1 MTSDEATGSAKQ
13 QPLLVLG
20 KITEILDAFSL
31 SRPSMT
37 LGEIQQATGLPT
49 STVQRLVSNMV
60 AQRLLDRV
68 GDQIRIGA
76 RMAYWA
82 ATAVKDLDVLS
93 VVNPVL
99 KEIRDKTGET
109 ACFFKVEQNFRVC
122 VAIAETRHALRRDM
136 YVGKVIPLHAGS
148 ASRVLLAWNPELAE
162 KILASPLEPLTDGT
176 VTSPEELRTLI
187 AQAKADG
194 YAITAGEREDSA
206 SGLSAPV
213 FDSAGDVVGTVT
225 ISGPTIR
232 LPQGAVRGV
241 GGSAGGLRRAG
252 DPHHRRAHSALSAVS
267 ADHPLEGL
275 GLGSCALNGSRA
287 VGLTEFGEQFLGDV
301 HHGRQRV
308 GGEPVR
314 SRREQ

>member
-1 MTSDEATGSAKQ
+1 VVVVASLNDGSSKQ

-109 ACFFKVEQNFRVC
+109 ACFFKVEQTFRVC
-122 VAIAETRHALRRDM
+122 VALAETRHALRRDM

-162 KILASPLEPLTDGT
+162 KILAAHLEPLTDGT
-176 VTSPEELRTLI
+176 VTSPDELRTLI

-213 FDSAGDVVGTVT
+213 FDSAADIVGAIT

-232 LPQGAVRGV
+232 MP
-241 GGSAGGLRRAG
+241 
-252 DPHHRRAHSALSAVS
+252 
-267 ADHPLEGL
+267 
-275 GLGSCALNGSRA
+275 
-287 VGLTEFGEQFLGDV
+287 
-301 HHGRQRV
+301 
-308 GGEPVR
+308 
-314 SRREQ
+314 REQCEAWVELLVGYAEQITRTIGGRIPH

>member
-1 MTSDEATGSAKQ
+1 MASVNDGSSRQ

-20 KITEILDAFSL
+20 KITEILDAFTL

-37 LGEIQQATGLPT
+37 LGEIGQATGLPT

-82 ATAVKDLDVLS
+82 ATAVKDLDVLA
-93 VVNPVL
+93 VINPVL

-109 ACFFKVEQNFRVC
+109 ACFFKVEQTFRVC
-122 VAIAETRHALRRDM
+122 VAVAETYHALRRDM

-148 ASRVLLAWNPELAE
+148 ASRVLLAWNPDLADQ
-162 KILASPLEPLTDGT
+162 ILASPLEPLTDGT
-176 VTSPEELRTLI
+176 VTSPDELRALV

-213 FDSAGDVVGTVT
+213 FDSAADIVGAIT
-225 ISGPTIR
+225 ISGPTLR
-232 LPQGAVRGV
+232 MPQEHCESWVDLLV
-241 GGSAGGLRRAG
+241 GYAEQVTRTIGGRI
-252 DPHHRRAHSALSAVS
+252 PH
-267 ADHPLEGL
+267 
-275 GLGSCALNGSRA
+275 
-287 VGLTEFGEQFLGDV
+287 
-301 HHGRQRV
+301 
-308 GGEPVR
+308 
-314 SRREQ
+314 

>member
-1 MTSDEATGSAKQ
+1 MAATDDGGTSPKQ

-31 SRPSMT
+31 ARPSMT

-60 AQRLLDRV
+60 AQGLLDRAS
-68 GDQIRIGA
+68 DQIRVGT

-93 VVNPVL
+93 VVNPLL

-122 VAIAETRHALRRDM
+122 VAIAETWHALRRDM

-162 KILASPLEPLTDGT
+162 QILAAPLEQLAEFT
-176 VTSPEELRTLI
+176 VTSPDELRKHI
-187 AQAKADG
+187 ARARADG
-194 YAITAGEREDSA
+194 YAITTGEREDSA

-213 FDSAGDVVGTVT
+213 FDSAADVLGALT

-232 LPQGAVRGV
+232 MP
-241 GGSAGGLRRAG
+241 
-252 DPHHRRAHSALSAVS
+252 
-267 ADHPLEGL
+267 
-275 GLGSCALNGSRA
+275 
-287 VGLTEFGEQFLGDV
+287 
-301 HHGRQRV
+301 
-308 GGEPVR
+308 
-314 SRREQ
+314 REQCEAWVDLLVGYAEQVTRTIGGRIPH

>member
-1 MTSDEATGSAKQ
+1 VVIVASVNEGTSK

-37 LGEIQQATGLPT
+37 LGEIQQVTGLPT

-60 AQRLLDRV
+60 AQRLLDRA

-109 ACFFKVEQNFRVC
+109 ACFFKVEQTFRVC

-148 ASRVLLAWNPELAE
+148 ASRVLLAWSPELAE

-176 VTSPEELRTLI
+176 VTSPDELRTLI
-187 AQAKADG
+187 ARARADG

-213 FDSAGDVVGTVT
+213 FDSAADIVGAIT
-225 ISGPTIR
+225 ISGPM
-232 LPQGAVRGV
+232 VRM
-241 GGSAGGLRRAG
+241 
-252 DPHHRRAHSALSAVS
+252 P
-267 ADHPLEGL
+267 
-275 GLGSCALNGSRA
+275 
-287 VGLTEFGEQFLGDV
+287 
-301 HHGRQRV
+301 
-308 GGEPVR
+308 
-314 SRREQ
+314 REQCEAWVDLLVGYAEQVTRTIGGRIPH

>member
-1 MTSDEATGSAKQ
+1 MPTEPDTGGSKQ

-31 SRPSMT
+31 ARPSMT

-60 AQRLLDRV
+60 SQRILDRA
-68 GDQIRIGA
+68 GDQVRIGT
-76 RMAYWA
+76 RMAFWA
-82 ATAVKDLDVLS
+82 ATAVKDLDVLA

-122 VAIAETRHALRRDM
+122 VAIAVTRHALRRDM
-136 YVGKVIPLHAGS
+136 YIGKVIPLHVGS

-162 KILASPLEPLTDGT
+162 KVLAAPLEQLAEFT
-176 VTSPEELRTLI
+176 VTRPDELRKHI
-187 AQAKADG
+187 AHAKADG
-194 YAITAGEREDSA
+194 YAITTGEREDSA

-213 FDSAGDVVGTVT
+213 FDSAADIVGAIT

-232 LPQGAVRGV
+232 MP
-241 GGSAGGLRRAG
+241 
-252 DPHHRRAHSALSAVS
+252 
-267 ADHPLEGL
+267 
-275 GLGSCALNGSRA
+275 
-287 VGLTEFGEQFLGDV
+287 
-301 HHGRQRV
+301 
-308 GGEPVR
+308 
-314 SRREQ
+314 REQCEAWIDLVVGYAEQVTRTIGGRIPH

>member
-1 MTSDEATGSAKQ
+1 MAADDGGGSPRQ

-31 SRPSMT
+31 ARPSMT

-60 AQRLLDRV
+60 AQGLLDRA
-68 GDQIRIGA
+68 GDQIRIGT

-82 ATAVKDLDVLS
+82 ATAVKDLDVLA

-136 YVGKVIPLHAGS
+136 YIGKVIPLHAGS

-162 KILASPLEPLTDGT
+162 KILAAPLEQLTEFT
-176 VTSPEELRTLI
+176 VTSPEELRRHI
-187 AQAKADG
+187 ARAKADG
-194 YAITAGEREDSA
+194 YAITTGEREDSA

-213 FDSAGDVVGTVT
+213 FDSAGDVLGALT

-232 LPQGAVRGV
+232 MPRQQCEAWVDLLV
-241 GGSAGGLRRAG
+241 GYAEQVTRTIGGRI
-252 DPHHRRAHSALSAVS
+252 PH
-267 ADHPLEGL
+267 
-275 GLGSCALNGSRA
+275 
-287 VGLTEFGEQFLGDV
+287 
-301 HHGRQRV
+301 
-308 GGEPVR
+308 
-314 SRREQ
+314 

>member
-1 MTSDEATGSAKQ
+1 MASVNDGAGSSKQ

-37 LGEIQQATGLPT
+37 LGEIGQATGLPT

-109 ACFFKVEQNFRVC
+109 ACFFKVEQTFRVC
-122 VAIAETRHALRRDM
+122 VAVAETHHALRRDM

-148 ASRVLLAWNPELAE
+148 ASRVLLAWNPDLADQ
-162 KILASPLEPLTDGT
+162 ILG
-176 VTSPEELRTLI
+176 VTAR
-187 AQAKADG
+187 AADRRHCDQSRR
-194 YAITAGEREDSA
+194 AAHA
-206 SGLSAPV
+206 
-213 FDSAGDVVGTVT
+213 
-225 ISGPTIR
+225 
-232 LPQGAVRGV
+232 
-241 GGSAGGLRRAG
+241 RRAG
-252 DPHHRRAHSALSAVS
+252 EGRWLRDHRR
-267 ADHPLEGL
+267 
-275 GLGSCALNGSRA
+275 RA
-287 VGLTEFGEQFLGDV
+287 
-301 HHGRQRV
+301 
-308 GGEPVR
+308 
-314 SRREQ
+314 

>member
-1 MTSDEATGSAKQ
+1 MRGMATDEAAASSKQ

-49 STVQRLVSNMV
+49 STVQRLVSNMA
-60 AQRLLDRV
+60 AQGLLDRS
-68 GDQIRIGA
+68 GDQIRIGV
-76 RMAYWA
+76 RVAYWA
-82 ATAVKDLDVLS
+82 AAATKDLDELA

-109 ACFFKVEQNFRVC
+109 ACFFKVEQTFRVC

-136 YVGKVIPLHAGS
+136 YVGHIIPLHAGS

-162 KILASPLEPLTDGT
+162 QVLAGPLEHLTDYT
-176 VTSPEELRTLI
+176 VTNAEDLRSLI
-187 AQAKADG
+187 TQARADG

-213 FDSAGDVVGTVT
+213 FDAAGDVLGALT

-232 LPQGAVRGV
+232 MPQAQCEDWIDLLV
-241 GGSAGGLRRAG
+241 GYAEQITRTLGGHA
-252 DPHHRRAHSALSAVS
+252 P
-267 ADHPLEGL
+267 
-275 GLGSCALNGSRA
+275 
-287 VGLTEFGEQFLGDV
+287 
-301 HHGRQRV
+301 
-308 GGEPVR
+308 
-314 SRREQ
+314 

>member
-1 MTSDEATGSAKQ
+1 MATDDGAGTSKQ

-31 SRPSMT
+31 ARPSMT

-49 STVQRLVSNMV
+49 STVQRLVSNIV
-60 AQRLLDRV
+60 TQGLLDRA
-68 GDQIRIGA
+68 GDQIRIGT

-82 ATAVKDLDVLS
+82 ATAVKDLDVLA

-136 YVGKVIPLHAGS
+136 YVGKVIPLHVGS

-162 KILASPLEPLTDGT
+162 KILAGPLEQLAEFT
-176 VTSPEELRTLI
+176 VTSPEELRTHI
-187 AQAKADG
+187 AHAKADG
-194 YAITAGEREDSA
+194 YAITTGEREDSA

-213 FDSAGDVVGTVT
+213 FDSAGDVLGALT

-232 LPQGAVRGV
+232 MPLKQCEAWVDLLVGYAEQVTRTIGGRMPQ
-241 GGSAGGLRRAG
+241 
-252 DPHHRRAHSALSAVS
+252 
-267 ADHPLEGL
+267 
-275 GLGSCALNGSRA
+275 
-287 VGLTEFGEQFLGDV
+287 
-301 HHGRQRV
+301 
-308 GGEPVR
+308 
-314 SRREQ
+314 